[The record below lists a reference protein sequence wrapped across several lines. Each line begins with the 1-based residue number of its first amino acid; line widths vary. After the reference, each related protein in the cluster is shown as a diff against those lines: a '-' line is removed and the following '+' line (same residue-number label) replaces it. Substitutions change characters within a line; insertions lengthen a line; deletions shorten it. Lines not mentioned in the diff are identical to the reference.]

1 MASKTT
7 FIVERPH
14 KCANI
19 SLNQLFCYDV
29 YELFRFKAALK
40 NSREQT
46 IVLKMASRNFLQRS
60 FAVSKKSEI
69 SQSDRSKFSV
79 TQRIL
84 VTNSCPPSFVQS
96 SID

>member
-1 MASKTT
+1 MAPKTT
-7 FIVERPH
+7 FIFERPH

-46 IVLKMASRNFLQRS
+46 IVLKMASRNFYKDPLRYRRNQ
-60 FAVSKKSEI
+60 KSA
-69 SQSDRSKFSV
+69 SQIDRNSV
-79 TQRIL
+79 
-84 VTNSCPPSFVQS
+84 
-96 SID
+96 